1 MGKLLGAPRARLAP
15 KLKGIGKYLKKL
27 ATISARYLQRQ
38 PGSKQRLQRQEMLR
52 VKDLAITQQGVL
64 CE

>member
-27 ATISARYLQRQ
+27 ADISARYLQRQ
-38 PGSKQRLQRQEMLR
+38 PGSKQRLQR
-52 VKDLAITQQGVL
+52 
-64 CE
+64 

>member
-27 ATISARYLQRQ
+27 ATISRYLQVPPGAARQ
-38 PGSKQRLQRQEMLR
+38 KAETAEIGDAPG
-52 VKDLAITQQGVL
+52 
-64 CE
+64 